1 MSWRFTALVVALAS
15 LLGLSI
21 SAQATPTLDQLL
33 DRMDAYLLQYET
45 QLSSVVADERFE
57 QRLLARTFR
66 ADGKVGSAVVQKLL
80 ESEIAFI
87 RLPGGAEWL
96 SFRDVRKVDGRSLRA
111 SGLSLTALLTS
122 RVDGLI
128 QAKTVALAGAEH
140 NLGLFR
146 TVNVPTMPL
155 EIVHPSHRQSLRH
168 WADGRDIIRKM
179 ATTVVGFEETAR
191 PTIVRQPDGTNVVS
205 RGRIWVE
212 TATGRIARIEWV
224 YLASG
229 RAADAALPP
238 RLTVEFSWHEGLG
251 ILVPTSMREVFAVPR
266 DTGTGD
272 AVYTNFRRF
281 GTGARIV
288 PPPP

>member
-1 MSWRFTALVVALAS
+1 MSWRFAALVVAIANLP
-15 LLGLSI
+15 GLSL
-21 SAQATPTLDQLL
+21 SAQSAPTLDQLL

-45 QLSSVVADERFE
+45 QLSSVVSDERFE
-57 QRLLARTFR
+57 QRMNTRTFR
-66 ADGKVGSAVVQKLL
+66 ADGRVGSAVVQKLL

-96 SFRDVRKVDGRSLRA
+96 SFRDVRKVDGGSLRTA
-111 SGLSLTALLTS
+111 GPNLTALLTS
-122 RVDGLI
+122 GVDGLV
-128 QAKTVALAGAEH
+128 QAKALALAGAEH

-146 TVNVPTMPL
+146 TVNLPTMPL
-155 EIVHPSHRQSLRH
+155 EIVHPSHRPSFRH
-168 WADGRDIIRKM
+168 WADGRDVVRKM

-205 RGRIWVE
+205 RGKVWVE
-212 TATGRIARIEWV
+212 TATGRIARVEWV
-224 YLASG
+224 YVASG

-238 RLTVEFSWHEGLG
+238 RLTVDFSWHEGLG
-251 ILVPTSMREVFAVPR
+251 MLVPTSMREVFAVPR

-288 PPPP
+288 PRP